1 MTDERIK
8 QIMTQL
14 GFPNSKS
21 HYVAINQVINEVQL
35 DMLRKP
41 FTSLQQ
47 IFVHCGVMFEVHGE
61 KERQRQRELEI
72 LDEQG
77 GHQGVRLYFNMKDDG
92 TEEFVCQE

>member
-1 MTDERIK
+1 MNDERIK

-14 GFPNSKS
+14 GYPNSTS
-21 HYVAINQVINEVQL
+21 HYQAIMQVINEVQL

-47 IFVHCGVMFEVHGE
+47 IFVHCGVKFKVRGDNHQ
-61 KERQRQRELEI
+61 KEIGIYE
-72 LDEQG
+72 EQDG
-77 GHQGVRLYFNMKDDG
+77 YTVTLYFNIKEDG